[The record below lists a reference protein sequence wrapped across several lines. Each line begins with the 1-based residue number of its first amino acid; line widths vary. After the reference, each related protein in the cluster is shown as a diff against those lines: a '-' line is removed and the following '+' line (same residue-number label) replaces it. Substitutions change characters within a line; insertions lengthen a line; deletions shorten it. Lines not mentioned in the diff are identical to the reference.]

1 MAEPT
6 THLMTEDPV
15 AGLIDI
21 PLPQPVSLWPQTWE
35 ARLAI
40 AVATAGL
47 VAGICLLLR
56 SWHANRYRRAALV
69 ELDVIA
75 RRSATTPGEAVEAL
89 ALLVRRTAL
98 GVFPRSTI
106 APLAGDAWLRF
117 LDASY
122 GDTGFASG
130 PGCVLGLP
138 VYSQHRP
145 PPAQLGALTDLVR
158 RWIRTH
164 HV

>member
-6 THLMTEDPV
+6 THLATEDPV

-35 ARLAI
+35 LRLAI

-47 VAGICLLLR
+47 VAGIWLLLR
-56 SWHANRYRRAALV
+56 RWHANRYRRAALV
-69 ELDVIA
+69 ELDAIA
-75 RRSATTPGEAVEAL
+75 QRSAITPGEAVEAL

-98 GVFPRSTI
+98 GVFPRATI
-106 APLAGDAWLRF
+106 APLEGDAWLRF
-117 LDASY
+117 LDTSY
-122 GDTGFASG
+122 GGTGFASG
-130 PGCVLGLP
+130 PGRVLGST

-145 PPAQLGALTDLVR
+145 PPAQLGALTDLIR